1 MLEFEDFE
9 VGQVFEFGP
18 RTVTEEEILEFA
30 RDFDPQSFHV
40 DVAAAEESAFGG
52 LIASGWH
59 SAALFMRMY
68 VDTVLN
74 NCATMGSPGVEELR
88 WLVPV
93 RPGDSLR
100 GRVTVLKRS
109 PSSVRPD
116 RGTLHMRGE
125 MLNQDDEVV
134 MTIRM
139 RGYVGR
145 RAA

>member
-1 MLEFEDFE
+1 MRQFDDFE

-18 RTVTEEEILEFA
+18 REVTEEEILRFA
-30 RDFDPQSFHV
+30 REYDPQPFHV
-40 DVAAAEESAFGG
+40 DPEAAEESPFSG

-59 SAALFMRMY
+59 SVAMFMRMY
-68 VDTVLN
+68 VDTVLEG
-74 NCATMGSPGVEELR
+74 CATMGSPGVEELR

-93 RPGDSLR
+93 RPGDVLH

-109 PSSVRPD
+109 PSSIRPD
-116 RGTLHMRGE
+116 RGTLHLRGE
-125 MLNQDDEVV
+125 LLNQDGEVV